1 MREIMKNDKELL
13 EQYQVSLQTFE
24 PDQWYGRGFYD
35 AETRTIYLNSSLSY
49 KERHQV
55 LLHELGHR
63 EHLPCNYQANR
74 EKCEL
79 QANRNMIHH
88 LLEAELKGLD
98 DVSNFNYVRFM
109 ETYKL
114 KTIADEA
121 MVKEEFY
128 RLVG

>member
-1 MREIMKNDKELL
+1 MKNDKELL

-49 KERHQV
+49 KERYQV

-88 LLEAELKGLD
+88 LLEAELRELD

>member
-49 KERHQV
+49 KERYQV

-88 LLEAELKGLD
+88 LLEAELRELD